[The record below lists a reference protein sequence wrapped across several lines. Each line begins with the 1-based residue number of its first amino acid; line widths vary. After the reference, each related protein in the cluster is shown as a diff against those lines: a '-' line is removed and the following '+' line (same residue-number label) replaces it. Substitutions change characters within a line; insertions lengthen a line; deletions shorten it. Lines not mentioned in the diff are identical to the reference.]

1 MHPVLSTAITK
12 IRLSKMILTERTET
26 ALIFSVY
33 QNNICL
39 CSFNHTAV
47 ASCLPLCPML
57 TARASLDSSPF
68 LGCEFRQMTHCGVIL
83 HWRISHVDTT
93 GNFPR

>member
-1 MHPVLSTAITK
+1 MYPVLSTAITK

-33 QNNICL
+33 QNVICL
-39 CSFNHTAV
+39 RSFNHTAV

-57 TARASLDSSPF
+57 TARASLESSPF
-68 LGCEFRQMTHCGVIL
+68 LGCEFRQMTHCGVIP

>member
-57 TARASLDSSPF
+57 TARTSLDSSPF
-68 LGCEFRQMTHCGVIL
+68 LGCEFRQMTHCGVIP

>member
-1 MHPVLSTAITK
+1 MYPVLSTAITK

-33 QNNICL
+33 QNVICL
-39 CSFNHTAV
+39 RSFNHKAV
-47 ASCLPLCPML
+47 ASYLPLCPML
-57 TARASLDSSPF
+57 TPRASLDSSPF
-68 LGCEFRQMTHCGVIL
+68 PGSESRQMAHCGVIL
-83 HWRISHVDTT
+83 HWRNSHVDTA

>member
-39 CSFNHTAV
+39 CSFNHTDV

-57 TARASLDSSPF
+57 TARAFLDSSPF
-68 LGCEFRQMTHCGVIL
+68 LGCEFHQMTHCGVIP